1 VSDLDALEHLLSGFQ
16 TSIFRLEALDKYTV
30 EGEIEVVDAFLR
42 GEPELPR
49 TPVIDDFL
57 ADIRQERVEGRIRSR
72 VHAIAGPLTPY
83 LRYEVEWGYTA
94 CAAAGEDIRILHRP
108 SWRESPFS
116 AQPPD
121 FYLVDDETAAVMR
134 YDSGGRWL
142 GFDLVTD
149 PDQLAEYRLL
159 RDLALHHAIPLQRY
173 LAALRVTPI
182 DPLVLLRS
190 PVEGVSA

>member
-1 VSDLDALEHLLSGFQ
+1 
-16 TSIFRLEALDKYTV
+16 
-30 EGEIEVVDAFLR
+30 
-42 GEPELPR
+42 
-49 TPVIDDFL
+49 
-57 ADIRQERVEGRIRSR
+57 
-72 VHAIAGPLTPY
+72 
-83 LRYEVEWGYTA
+83 VEWGYTA